1 MKTNTDAYQHVK
13 PFVKKHL
20 PQYVFGVVL
29 LVVVD
34 VLQLITPLIIGQFT
48 DDLNTGQLTQEKI
61 MTYILYLMG
70 IAAAVALGRFGW
82 RMTII
87 AISKKM
93 AYDLRNRVFAHL
105 EKMSQQYF
113 HTHTTGDLMAHCTN
127 DISTIRMAFGQG
139 TIMIVDSLFMAT
151 MTIALMSSRISGKLT
166 LIALIPLPLISI
178 LVFFLSKTMRRKFK
192 SVQEAFSDLTERAQ
206 ESFSGIRIIKSFVQ
220 EDKELANFNTINE
233 DNFNKNMSLAVFQG
247 VAFRLVATVSMFS
260 TIIAIY
266 YGGRMVMDQALS
278 IGDLVA
284 FISYIGMLTWPMM
297 AFGFVYN
304 LLQRGLVSLT
314 RINEILNTEAEIMD
328 SNQVVTNRDK
338 PLKASIRFDNLSF
351 KYPNTDRDVLK
362 NISFEIKAGQTLGI
376 VGKTGS
382 GKTTLANLLLRLY
395 NVDDQSIF
403 IDGQDV
409 NTLPIK
415 MVRDIIG
422 YVPQDNYLFSKA
434 VKNNIGFSTNETS
447 EDDIK
452 HAAEV
457 ASVHQ
462 EILQFK
468 DGYETEIG
476 ERGVTMSGGQKQRT
490 SIARALT
497 KKPGILVLDDSL
509 SAVDTKTEE
518 HILSHL
524 KTTYKDQ
531 TTLIIAHRIATL
543 KHADH
548 IIVLDDASIS
558 ESGTHE
564 SLLANK
570 GLYADL
576 YEKQLLEEKLEER

>member
-1 MKTNTDAYQHVK
+1 MKTKTDTYQHVR
-13 PFVKKHL
+13 PFVKQHL
-20 PQYVFGVVL
+20 PQYMFGVVL

-70 IAAAVALGRFGW
+70 IAGAVALGRFGW

-127 DISTIRMAFGQG
+127 DISTVRMAFGQG

-151 MTIALMSSRISGKLT
+151 MTIALMSSRISGQLT

-178 LVFFLSKTMRRKFK
+178 LVFFLSKTMRKKFK
-192 SVQEAFSDLTERAQ
+192 AVQEAFSDLTERAQ

-220 EDKELANFNTINE
+220 EDKELRNFNTINE

-266 YGGRMVMDQALS
+266 YGGRMVMAQTLS

-314 RINEILNTEAEIMD
+314 RVNEILNTEADIID
-328 SNQVVTNRDK
+328 SDQVMGHNEK
-338 PLKASIRFDNLSF
+338 PLQASIRFDNLSF

-362 NISFEIKAGQTLGI
+362 NITFEIKAGETLGI

-395 NVDDQSIF
+395 NVPDQSIF

-415 MVRDIIG
+415 TVRDLIG

-434 VKNNIGFSTNETS
+434 VKDNIGFSTSDTS
-447 EDDIK
+447 EDVIK

-462 EILQFK
+462 EILQFR

-548 IIVLDDASIS
+548 IIVLDDNSIS

>member
-1 MKTNTDAYQHVK
+1 MKTKTDTYQHVR
-13 PFVKKHL
+13 PFVKQHL

-127 DISTIRMAFGQG
+127 DISTVRMAFGQG

-151 MTIALMSSRISGKLT
+151 MTIALMSSRISGQLT

-192 SVQEAFSDLTERAQ
+192 AVQEAFSDLTERAQ

-220 EDKELANFNTINE
+220 EDKELRNFNTINE

-266 YGGRMVMDQALS
+266 YGGRMVMAQTLS

-314 RINEILNTEAEIMD
+314 RVNEILNTEADIID
-328 SNQVVTNRDK
+328 SDQVIDHNEK
-338 PLKASIRFDNLSF
+338 PLQASIRFDNLSF
-351 KYPNTDRDVLK
+351 KYPNT
-362 NISFEIKAGQTLGI
+362 I
-376 VGKTGS
+376 
-382 GKTTLANLLLRLY
+382 
-395 NVDDQSIF
+395 
-403 IDGQDV
+403 
-409 NTLPIK
+409 
-415 MVRDIIG
+415 
-422 YVPQDNYLFSKA
+422 
-434 VKNNIGFSTNETS
+434 
-447 EDDIK
+447 
-452 HAAEV
+452 
-457 ASVHQ
+457 
-462 EILQFK
+462 
-468 DGYETEIG
+468 
-476 ERGVTMSGGQKQRT
+476 
-490 SIARALT
+490 
-497 KKPGILVLDDSL
+497 
-509 SAVDTKTEE
+509 
-518 HILSHL
+518 
-524 KTTYKDQ
+524 
-531 TTLIIAHRIATL
+531 
-543 KHADH
+543 
-548 IIVLDDASIS
+548 
-558 ESGTHE
+558 
-564 SLLANK
+564 
-570 GLYADL
+570 
-576 YEKQLLEEKLEER
+576 